1 MSTIRQ
7 KTRLN
12 LLSENFISAKS
23 IYKCVLDGESFFTVE
38 DNEWQQQ
45 RYYEFEDHPAK
56 EDVKFIRKTK
66 FSAKVL
72 LWLVVSE
79 SGLSKPVFLKA
90 GLAINKEVFIS
101 KCLPVLH
108 KCIQKHHKK

>member
-1 MSTIRQ
+1 M
-7 KTRLN
+7 
-12 LLSENFISAKS
+12 
-23 IYKCVLDGESFFTVE
+23 DDESYFTV
-38 DNEWQQQ
+38 DGNVWQHQS
-45 RYYEFEDHPAK
+45 YCEFEDHPAT